1 MPDVQLLLKYVRDIM
16 ATVMALLPADN
27 DENVA
32 LVLPML
38 VELHKAFR
46 QRKTDAAAAGADDGQ
61 PPMEQHVAPYLEFV
75 KKVQRN
81 VPCFCCF
88 LLAAL
93 CGYM

>member
-1 MPDVQLLLKYVRDIM
+1 M

-75 KKVQRN
+75 KKVQQYLTFSR
-81 VPCFCCF
+81 CF
-88 LLAAL
+88 LSLALFRAITWGHWTVYGAV
-93 CGYM
+93 CC

>member
-1 MPDVQLLLKYVRDIM
+1 MRRLQLLLKYVRDIM

-32 LVLPML
+32 LVLPTL

-75 KKVQRN
+75 KKVQRFSAA
-81 VPCFCCF
+81 FC
-88 LLAAL
+88 
-93 CGYM
+93 

>member
-1 MPDVQLLLKYVRDIM
+1 VPCLQLLLKYVRDIM

-75 KKVQRN
+75 KKVQCL
-81 VPCFCCF
+81 PAAFFCWHPPRR
-88 LLAAL
+88 
-93 CGYM
+93 